1 MNITPQN
8 ILNLLQEKNRQLTMK
23 NEEYEKL
30 SEKLAEAKRNYKI
43 ARTQKITELKIK
55 GESVTLIPKL
65 VEGDKIVADLEYKM
79 NVAEGVYKA
88 CSESIKD
95 IRNAIET
102 GRSILSWL
110 KVELHESK

>member
-23 NEEYEKL
+23 NDEYAKL
-30 SEKLAEAKRNYKI
+30 SEKLAAAKRDFKI
-43 ARTQKITELKIK
+43 ARAQKIIKLKIA

-65 VEGDKIVADLEYKM
+65 VEGDKIVSDLEYIM
-79 NVAEGVYKA
+79 DVAEGVYKA
-88 CSESIKD
+88 CRESIND

-102 GRSILSWL
+102 GRSMLSWL
-110 KVELHESK
+110 KVELHENK